1 MADRDA
7 GTTEALGAGS
17 RVSGPRFSVVIPTHQ
32 RRDVVVRMIGAL
44 ERQSSRDF
52 EVIVV
57 DDGSKDDTAA
67 ALRELTTSFPLL
79 VLEQAHDGQAAA
91 RNLGARHASG
101 ELLLFL
107 DDDMEADP
115 ELLAEHDR
123 SHREGA
129 NMVLGHIPLHPS
141 SPSNL
146 LSDGVAGWSERRR
159 ERLARGG
166 EVPIADLL
174 TGQLSVAR
182 ETFERLGGFDT
193 GFTRDGLFGGEDLD
207 FGQRLKDEG
216 LRVVF
221 NDAAVSRQ
229 LWTVDPAAY
238 LTRAREAGRSAEE
251 LHAKHPELAGA
262 DDRAR
267 TFNARSSRLF
277 FGTLAAAPE
286 SLSRPLRTLAAGR
299 VRRGHRDR
307 FTEKLFL
314 ALRTTEYRRG
324 AQRAFRQLSA
334 PLAVVLAY
342 HSVSDLRD
350 DPVLADYG
358 VPPDRLA
365 DQLDALSAGGACFI
379 SLDALVG
386 ALDGGKPCPEGA
398 VLLTFDD
405 AYEDLASAAAPILAE
420 REIPA
425 VVFAVADRIGGT
437 NDWDRALGG
446 KALPL
451 LDEQGLREL
460 SLAGIE
466 VGSHAATHRRL
477 PELEPA
483 ELERELVGSA
493 ERIASLGLPRPR
505 ALSYPHGRWTPDVAA
520 AARAAGYMVAF
531 TVDAGAV
538 RRTANRMAL
547 PRIEVLAGDSGRTL
561 RRKLSA
567 AGWSCRRRRRVLG
580 LTRREA

>member
-1 MADRDA
+1 
-7 GTTEALGAGS
+7 
-17 RVSGPRFSVVIPTHQ
+17 VSEPRFSVVIPTHQ
-32 RRDVVVRMIGAL
+32 RRDVVVRMVGAL
-44 ERQSSRDF
+44 ERQSSRNF

-57 DDGSKDDTAA
+57 DDGSTDGTAA

-91 RNLGARHASG
+91 RNLGARHATG

-115 ELLAEHDR
+115 ELLSEHDR
-123 SHREGA
+123 SHRDGA
-129 NMVLGHIPLHPS
+129 DMVLGHIPLHPS

-146 LSDGVAGWSERRR
+146 LSDGVGGWAERRR
-159 ERLARGG
+159 ERLTRGG

-174 TGQLSVAR
+174 TGQLSVER

-207 FGQRLKDEG
+207 FGQRMKDEG

-221 NDAAVSRQ
+221 NEAAVSRQ

-238 LTRAREAGRSAEE
+238 LARAREAGRSAEE

-267 TFNARSSRLF
+267 RFNARSSSLV
-277 FGTLAAAPE
+277 FGTLAAAPA
-286 SLSRPLRTLAAGR
+286 SLSRPLHTVAAGR

-324 AQRAFRQLSA
+324 ARRARRQLRA

-342 HSVSDLRD
+342 HSISDLGD
-350 DPVLADYG
+350 DAALADYG

-365 DQLDALSAGGACFI
+365 EQLDALRAEGACFI
-379 SLDALVG
+379 SLDTLVG
-386 ALDGGKPCPEGA
+386 ALDGREPCPEGA
-398 VLLTFDD
+398 LLLTFDD
-405 AYEDLASAAAPILAE
+405 AYEDLATAAAPILAE

-425 VVFAVADRIGGT
+425 VVFVVADRIGGT
-437 NDWDRALGG
+437 NDWDRALSAR
-446 KALPL
+446 ALRL
-451 LDEQGLREL
+451 VDEHGLRRL
-460 SLAGIE
+460 ALAGIE

-477 PELEPA
+477 PELDPA

-505 ALSYPHGRWTPDVAA
+505 SLSYPYGRWTPQVAA
-520 AARAAGYMVAF
+520 AARAAGYSVAF
-531 TVDAGAV
+531 TVEAGTV
-538 RRTANRMAL
+538 RRATNRWAL

-567 AGWSCRRRRRVLG
+567 AGWSSRRRPRVLG
-580 LTRREA
+580 LTRLKA